1 MLKALRIDSVRGR
14 LTLFYVSVLAV
25 ALVIVGALIYV
36 LLARALFVRVDDNL
50 LAGVGIAATSLS
62 NDLEEGQDY
71 EDAARSTVAEQAS
84 AAQMLAIYDRKG
96 RLLAE
101 SGRDSDLEIPLP
113 QVDGVPDSNAL
124 LQTVLERDGDDRHRL
139 AFRRVSLPAAEYIVV
154 AGADLEPI
162 DAEVAFLRRILGYV
176 VPIALVIAALGGS
189 FLARKSLS
197 PVVAMADRARR
208 IGVENLSERLPV
220 ANPRDE
226 LGHLAETFNELLARL
241 ETSLIQQRQ
250 FMADASH
257 ELRTPVTTTR
267 TAAAVALQQSHRDE
281 ADYRDTLKIVEEQ
294 AVRLSRVVDD
304 MFTLAR
310 ADAGNYPVR
319 TTPMYL
325 DEVIDEVVRA
335 ARVVAGTKG
344 VSVETHVVAS
354 AVFAGDEELIRRM
367 VANLVNNAVRHTPD
381 GTTVRVELDE
391 TDSGYAIAVK
401 DQGPGIAPDI
411 RTQIFERFF
420 REDVSRR
427 RSAQDGAGLGLAL
440 ARWIARAHGG
450 DVVLAR
456 SSHSGSTF
464 VISLPPSRNV
474 STPDVAPQATST

>member
-1 MLKALRIDSVRGR
+1 MLTTLRIDSVRGR

-25 ALVIVGALIYV
+25 ALSIVGVLIYV
-36 LLARALFVRVDDNL
+36 LLARALFVRVDETL
-50 LAGVGIAATSLS
+50 EAGVLIAATSLS
-62 NDLEEGQDY
+62 NDLEEGQDF

-84 AAQMLAIYDRKG
+84 STQMLAVYDVNG

-101 SGRDSDLEIPLP
+101 SGRDRDLHIPLP
-113 QVDGVPDSNAL
+113 PAVALSDSEAL

-139 AFRRVSLPAAEYIVV
+139 AFRRVALPKAEYVV
-154 AGADLEPI
+154 VVGADLEPM
-162 DAEVAFLRRILGYV
+162 DEELEFLRAILGYM

-189 FLARKSLS
+189 FLARKSLA

-241 ETSLIQQRQ
+241 ETSLVLQRQ

-281 ADYRDTLKIVEEQ
+281 NEYRETLKIVEQQ
-294 AVRLSRVVDD
+294 AARLSRVVDD

-310 ADAGNYPVR
+310 ADAGNYPMR
-319 TTPMYL
+319 STPMYL
-325 DEVIDEVVRA
+325 DEVVEEIVRA
-335 ARVVAGTKG
+335 SRVVAATRE
-344 VSVETHVVAS
+344 VAVEAHVVPS
-354 AVFAGDEELIRRM
+354 ATFIGDEDLIRRM
-367 VANLVNNAVRHTPD
+367 IVNLVDNAVRHSPAQS
-381 GTTVRVELDE
+381 TVRVELDA
-391 TDSGYAIAVK
+391 TDAGFAIAVK
-401 DQGPGIAPDI
+401 DQGPGIAPEI
-411 RTQIFERFF
+411 REQIFERFF
-420 REDVSRR
+420 RGDAARR
-427 RSAQDGAGLGLAL
+427 PGAREGAGLGLAL
-440 ARWIARAHGG
+440 ARWIARSHGG

-456 SSHSGSTF
+456 SSPSGSTF
-464 VISLPPSRNV
+464 VISLPQRG
-474 STPDVAPQATST
+474 

>member
-1 MLKALRIDSVRGR
+1 MLKALKIESVRGR

-25 ALVIVGALIYV
+25 ALVIVCVLIYV
-36 LLARALFVRVDDNL
+36 LLARALFVRVDENL

-71 EDAARSTVAEQAS
+71 QDAARSTVAEQAS
-84 AAQMLAIYDRKG
+84 AAQMLAVYDGKG

-101 SGRDSDLEIPLP
+101 SRRDPDLEITLP
-113 QVDGVPDSNAL
+113 PIDALPDRDAL
-124 LQTVLERDGDDRHRL
+124 LETVLESDGDDRHRL
-139 AFRRVSLPAAEYIVV
+139 AFRRVSLPEAEYIVV
-154 AGADLEPI
+154 VGADLEPI
-162 DAEVAFLRRILGYV
+162 DEELEFLRGILGYV

-189 FLARKSLS
+189 FLARKSLA
-197 PVVAMADRARR
+197 PVVAMAGRARR

-226 LGHLAETFNELLARL
+226 LGHLAETFNELLGRL
-241 ETSLIQQRQ
+241 EASLIQHRQ

-267 TAAAVALQQSHRDE
+267 TAAAVALQQQHRDE
-281 ADYRDTLKIVEEQ
+281 AEYRDTLKIVEEQ
-294 AVRLSRVVDD
+294 AERLSRVVDD

-319 TTPMYL
+319 RTPMYL
-325 DEVIDEVVRA
+325 DEVIDEVIRA
-335 ARVVAGTKG
+335 ARVVAGTKS
-344 VSVETHVVAS
+344 VSVDANVVAS
-354 AVFAGDEELIRRM
+354 AAYTGDEELIRRM
-367 VANLVNNAVRHTPD
+367 VANLVDNAVRHTPD

-391 TDSGYAIAVK
+391 TDTGYAIAVK
-401 DQGPGIAPDI
+401 DQGPGIPADI
-411 RTQIFERFF
+411 RAQIFERFF
-420 REDVSRR
+420 RADTSRR

-456 SSHSGSTF
+456 SSPSGSTF
-464 VISLPPSRNV
+464 VASLPDRG
-474 STPDVAPQATST
+474 

>member
-1 MLKALRIDSVRGR
+1 MLKALKIESVRGR

-25 ALVIVGALIYV
+25 ALVIVCVLIYV
-36 LLARALFVRVDDNL
+36 LLARALFVRVDENL

-71 EDAARSTVAEQAS
+71 QDAARSTVAEQAS
-84 AAQMLAIYDRKG
+84 AAQMLAVYDGKG

-101 SGRDSDLEIPLP
+101 SRRDPDLEITLP
-113 QVDGVPDSNAL
+113 PIDALPDRDAL
-124 LQTVLERDGDDRHRL
+124 LETVLESDGDDRHRL
-139 AFRRVSLPAAEYIVV
+139 AFRRVSLPEAEYIVV
-154 AGADLEPI
+154 VGADLEPI
-162 DAEVAFLRRILGYV
+162 DEELEFLRGILGYV

-189 FLARKSLS
+189 FLARKSLA
-197 PVVAMADRARR
+197 PVVAMAGRARR

-226 LGHLAETFNELLARL
+226 LGHLAETFNELLGRL
-241 ETSLIQQRQ
+241 EASLIQHRQ

-267 TAAAVALQQSHRDE
+267 TAAAVALQQQHRDE
-281 ADYRDTLKIVEEQ
+281 AEYRDTLKIVEEQ
-294 AVRLSRVVDD
+294 AERLSRVVDD

-319 TTPMYL
+319 RTPMYL
-325 DEVIDEVVRA
+325 DEVIDEVIRA

-344 VSVETHVVAS
+344 VSVDANVVAS
-354 AVFAGDEELIRRM
+354 AAFTGDEELIRRM
-367 VANLVNNAVRHTPD
+367 VANLVDNAVRHTPD

-391 TDSGYAIAVK
+391 TDTGYAIAVK
-401 DQGPGIAPDI
+401 DQGPGIPADI
-411 RTQIFERFF
+411 RAQIFERFF
-420 REDVSRR
+420 RADTSRR

-456 SSHSGSTF
+456 SSPSGSTF
-464 VISLPPSRNV
+464 VASLPDRG
-474 STPDVAPQATST
+474 

>member
-1 MLKALRIDSVRGR
+1 MLKALKIESVRGR

-25 ALVIVGALIYV
+25 ALVIVCVLIYV
-36 LLARALFVRVDDNL
+36 LLARALFVRVDENL

-71 EDAARSTVAEQAS
+71 QDAARSTVAEQAS
-84 AAQMLAIYDRKG
+84 AAQMLAVYDGKG

-101 SGRDSDLEIPLP
+101 SRRDPDLEITLP
-113 QVDGVPDSNAL
+113 PVDALPDRDAL
-124 LQTVLERDGDDRHRL
+124 LETVLESDGDDRHRL
-139 AFRRVSLPAAEYIVV
+139 AFRRVSLPEAEYIVV
-154 AGADLEPI
+154 VGADLEPI
-162 DAEVAFLRRILGYV
+162 DEELEFLRGILGYV

-189 FLARKSLS
+189 FLARKSLA
-197 PVVAMADRARR
+197 PVVAMAGRARR

-226 LGHLAETFNELLARL
+226 LGHLAETFNELLGRL
-241 ETSLIQQRQ
+241 EASLIQHRQ

-267 TAAAVALQQSHRDE
+267 TAAAVALQQQHRDE
-281 ADYRDTLKIVEEQ
+281 AEYRDTLKIVEEQ
-294 AVRLSRVVDD
+294 AERLSRVVDD

-319 TTPMYL
+319 RTPMYL
-325 DEVIDEVVRA
+325 DEVIDEVIRA
-335 ARVVAGTKG
+335 ARVVAGTKS
-344 VSVETHVVAS
+344 VSVDANVVAS
-354 AVFAGDEELIRRM
+354 AAFTGDEELIRRM
-367 VANLVNNAVRHTPD
+367 VANLVDNAVRHTPD

-391 TDSGYAIAVK
+391 TDTGYAIAVK
-401 DQGPGIAPDI
+401 DQGPGIPADI
-411 RTQIFERFF
+411 RAQIFERFF
-420 REDVSRR
+420 RADTSRR

-456 SSHSGSTF
+456 SSPSGSTF
-464 VISLPPSRNV
+464 VASLPDRG
-474 STPDVAPQATST
+474 